1 MKHELHF
8 WLLWTCAHAKS
19 WGRTSAER
27 NSIRRFLPLFALI
40 LYLVKVKD
48 AGVSHILISRSCRTV
63 KLNVAIFTIQLE
75 LSRTLLVSLWT

>member
-1 MKHELHF
+1 MNCISGCCGRALTPSPGVELVQ
-8 WLLWTCAHAKS
+8 
-19 WGRTSAER
+19 R

-40 LYLVKVKD
+40 LYLAKVKD